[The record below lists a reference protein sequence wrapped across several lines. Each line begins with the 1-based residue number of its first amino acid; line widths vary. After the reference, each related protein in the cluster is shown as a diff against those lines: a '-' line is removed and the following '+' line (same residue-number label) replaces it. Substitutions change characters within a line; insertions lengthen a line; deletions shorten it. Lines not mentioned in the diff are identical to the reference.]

1 MKFPKLVKLSRQM
14 LDLPDSKSKHF
25 SFILMRNKILSIGY
39 NSGWKTS
46 PIAKQYGYR
55 FNNIHSELAA
65 IKNFPYPPS
74 AMSKCKIVNIR
85 IKANGQLSMAKP
97 CKNCAKLLKDFDLT
111 DIWYTN
117 WHGEFER
124 NVS

>member
-1 MKFPKLVKLSRQM
+1 MKFPKLVNLSRQM

-25 SFILMRNKILSIGY
+25 SFILMRNKILSVGW
-39 NSGWKTS
+39 NLGWKSS
-46 PIAKQYGYR
+46 PIAKRYGHR
-55 FNNIHSELAA
+55 FNSTHAELAV

-74 AMSKCKIVNIR
+74 LMSKCKLVNIR

-97 CKNCAKLLKDFDLT
+97 CKHCAKLLEDFNIT